1 MRSIVFFFKFHC
13 FSLEKAWSLHLNT
26 NKLNPC
32 LSSMA
37 VSLLQD
43 FEYVFPDEVL
53 NGLPPIRG
61 IEHHIDLVP
70 NIIIPTQQFQT
81 N

>member
-1 MRSIVFFFKFHC
+1 
-13 FSLEKAWSLHLNT
+13 
-26 NKLNPC
+26 
-32 LSSMA
+32 MA

-43 FEYVFPDEVL
+43 FEVFPDEVL
-53 NGLPPIRG
+53 NGLPSIRG